1 LALSRAGYAIK
12 RSGMSPQL
20 LPPPC
25 QVPGFNPVDQRL
37 LQTVREREWALIRY
51 APQSV
56 NPARL
61 VAEVALGWPDLT
73 VAVVV
78 RRLDEGRRF
87 AACLRQYGLDVARVG
102 GRHRGSG
109 RGRVAVTTPQGL
121 ADLPT
126 DVAWLDVVFT
136 LDAVEA
142 TAKVYTECLVR
153 ACRARLYGL
162 LPCDVR
168 PAPLEADLLAAL
180 FGFEEVVLPRH
191 GCHERR
197 VEVLTVPCA
206 GGMPLPAGLDGLR
219 LKRQG
224 LWRHERR
231 NRLVAQLAR
240 AVCAKDV
247 ERLQASLPAVAAA
260 LARTPGNRV
269 AVLVENVE
277 HALALTPLLAGWP
290 VVTGRQ
296 VQEQGLPGKAREQL
310 RARQSPWRSP
320 AGGLIVTAAGLAGI
334 DPGSFDVVV
343 RADGGR
349 GLPALRPEQLV
360 QPDDQDSPLWL
371 IDLKDRHHPVLRQW
385 ARSRVEA
392 YSQRSWFAAGVEVR
406 QGRVERYLACRKGGS
421 RE

>member
-1 LALSRAGYAIK
+1 
-12 RSGMSPQL
+12 
-20 LPPPC
+20 
-25 QVPGFNPVDQRL
+25 VDERL
-37 LQTVREREWALIRY
+37 LRTVREREWALIRY

-61 VAEVALGWPDLT
+61 VAEVVLSWPGLT
-73 VAVVV
+73 AAVVV
-78 RRLDEGRRF
+78 RRLAEGRRF
-87 AACLRQYGLDVARVG
+87 AACLRQYGLDVAQVG
-102 GRHRGSG
+102 GHHRGSAQ
-109 RGRVAVTTPQGL
+109 GRVAVTTPQGL
-121 ADLPT
+121 ANLPT
-126 DVAWLDVVFT
+126 DVAWLDIVFT

-162 LPCDVR
+162 LPCDVK

-197 VEVLTVPCA
+197 VEVLAVPFG
-206 GGMPLPAGLDGLR
+206 GGMPLPAGLDVLR

-224 LWRHERR
+224 LWCHERR
-231 NRLVAQLAR
+231 NRLVARLAR
-240 AVCAKDV
+240 VVCAKDV
-247 ERLQASLPAVAAA
+247 ERLQASFPAIAAA
-260 LARTPGNRV
+260 RARTTGNRV

-296 VQEQGLPGKAREQL
+296 VREQGLPGKARERL
-310 RARQSPWRSP
+310 RARQSPWRLS
-320 AGGLIVTAAGLAGI
+320 AGGLIVTAAGLPDI
-334 DPGSFDVVV
+334 DPGSLDVLV

-360 QPDDQDSPLWL
+360 QRDGEDSPLWL
-371 IDLKDRHHPVLRQW
+371 IDLKDRHHPVLRRW
-385 ARSRVEA
+385 ARSRAEA
-392 YSQRSWFAAGVEVR
+392 YAERDWFAAGVEVR